1 MNDYHDFGQT
11 EPGLQTNF
19 ILLLISYST
28 PGYTLVFVGSL
39 RGQMSYFYLAL
50 AIAAEV
56 AGTSLLKVTEEFT
69 KLIPTTFLV
78 IFYLISFWLMTLAL
92 RDLPLGLV
100 YAVWSGLGIV
110 LVAIIGAFV
119 YKEVPDLESMIGMAL
134 IISGVIVMHLFSKSI
149 PP

>member
-1 MNDYHDFGQT
+1 
-11 EPGLQTNF
+11 
-19 ILLLISYST
+19 
-28 PGYTLVFVGSL
+28 
-39 RGQMSYFYLAL
+39 MSYFYLAL

-92 RDLPLGLV
+92 RVLLLGVV
-100 YAVWSGLGIV
+100 YAVWSVLGIV
-110 LVAIIGAFV
+110 LVAMIGAFV
-119 YKEVPDLESMIGMAL
+119 YKEVPDLVSMIGMAL

-149 PP
+149 QH

>member
-19 ILLLISYST
+19 ILFFDIL
-28 PGYTLVFVGSL
+28 PAPRYTLVFVRFKGE
-39 RGQMSYFYLAL
+39 MSYFYLAL

-69 KLIPTTFLV
+69 KLVPTTFLV
-78 IFYLISFWLMTLAL
+78 IFYVISFWLMTLAL
-92 RDLPLGLV
+92 RDLPLGVV

-119 YKEVPDLESMIGMAL
+119 YKEVPDLASMIGMAL
-134 IISGVIVMHLFSKSI
+134 IISGVVVMHLFSKSI
-149 PP
+149 QH